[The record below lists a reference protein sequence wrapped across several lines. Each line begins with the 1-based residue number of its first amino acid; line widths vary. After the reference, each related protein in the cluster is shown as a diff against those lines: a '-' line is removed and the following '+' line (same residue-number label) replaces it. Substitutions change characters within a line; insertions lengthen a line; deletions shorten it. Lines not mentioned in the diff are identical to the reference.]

1 MKKINYLVTFLTLLI
16 IINGCSG
23 YKPIFNSGNV
33 NFQISESLIEGE
45 EFLGKLILSKLQNLS
60 DQSKKKQNRKNINLY
75 INVETNKN
83 VAARDSAGKIKGYKI
98 TLSANVKINDYLT
111 NKEILN
117 NTFSSSISYIKQK
130 SYSDTVDVEKKV
142 INDLINNAYQKLL
155 IQLTQNINKNDY

>member
-1 MKKINYLVTFLTLLI
+1 MKKINYLVTFITLLI

-23 YKPIFNSGNV
+23 YKPIFNSSNV
-33 NFQISESLIEGE
+33 NFQIAESLIEGD

-60 DQSKKKQNRKNINLY
+60 NQSKNKQNRKSINLF
-75 INVETNKN
+75 INVKTNKN
-83 VAARDSAGKIKGYKI
+83 AAARDGAGKIKGYKI

-117 NTFSSSISYIKQK
+117 NTFSSSISYIKQN
-130 SYSDTVDVEKKV
+130 SYADTVDAEKKV